1 MVKCW
6 YISNKHNQFNN
17 EDYKVKENKIMTREK
32 KMNKRREAGKAYKY
46 KPNPFPKGS
55 DEYREEQ
62 WNRAH
67 KNISHKTPLARWTSI
82 MAKLDNQLE
91 AEKKIAKDK
100 KEVKNNKKS

>member
-1 MVKCW
+1 
-6 YISNKHNQFNN
+6 
-17 EDYKVKENKIMTREK
+17 MTREE
-32 KMNKRREAGKAYKY
+32 KMNKRREAGKTYKY
-46 KPNPFPKGS
+46 KSNPFPKGS

-67 KNISHKTPLARWTSI
+67 KNISHKTPVARWASI

>member
-6 YISNKHNQFNN
+6 CISNKHNQFNN
-17 EDYKVKENKIMTREK
+17 EDYKVKENKIMTREE
-32 KMNKRREAGKAYKY
+32 KMNNRREAGKTYKY
-46 KPNPFPKGS
+46 KSNPFPKGS

-67 KNISHKTPLARWTSI
+67 KNISHKTPVARWTSI

>member
-1 MVKCW
+1 
-6 YISNKHNQFNN
+6 
-17 EDYKVKENKIMTREK
+17 MTREE
-32 KMNKRREAGKAYKY
+32 KMNNRREAGKTYKY
-46 KPNPFPKGS
+46 KSNPFPKGS

-67 KNISHKTPLARWTSI
+67 KNISHKTPVARWASI

-100 KEVKNNKKS
+100 KVVKNNKKS